1 MKNLE
6 FCNYIRRPDQLL
18 LCFSPVPFDSYIIP
32 ILYDAYIN
40 RLWTL
45 REQTVKLTWTTATI
59 VRTIELTFG
68 AAARRSG
75 TTSVSTVRAAEYPYI
90 AERTVLTDAHL
101 LW

>member
-40 RLWTL
+40 RL
-45 REQTVKLTWTTATI
+45 
-59 VRTIELTFG
+59 
-68 AAARRSG
+68 
-75 TTSVSTVRAAEYPYI
+75 
-90 AERTVLTDAHL
+90 
-101 LW
+101 